1 MRSSRVDVRHFD
13 RVPGAADAGQRA
25 AHPPALPEQLGCRL
39 RHGDGTDRPLSFLP
53 DLDPQTSRLDL
64 DDRMVVELKVIR
76 GKSGVVAVS
85 SK

>member
-1 MRSSRVDVRHFD
+1 
-13 RVPGAADAGQRA
+13 VPGAADARQGA
-25 AHPPALPEQLGCRL
+25 AHLPALPEQLGCRL
-39 RHGDGTDRPLSFLP
+39 RHGDGTDRPLVSLP